1 MIQKYIAIQIFFLHF
16 RENRWKKRGISLV
29 PTFHGMGIEFTALNQ
44 AGALV
49 HVYTDGSVLLAHGG
63 IEMGQVKFF

>member
-1 MIQKYIAIQIFFLHF
+1 
-16 RENRWKKRGISLV
+16 
-29 PTFHGMGIEFTALNQ
+29 MGIEFIADNQ

-63 IEMGQVKFF
+63 IEMGQVKFFKNI